1 MSRSK
6 DVIERWEKQ
15 VSTPDSVT
23 KKVIFPTDEQ
33 QFEPL
38 ETVLENLV
46 RHEDDK
52 AGQKGGQVTNVLLIS
67 VEGGGLEE
75 QLEDFR
81 RDGKK
86 ISMCQPKHF
95 GEVYVVGGYMPTSSN
110 AYVSG
115 QEFDAAGGTHG
126 EYPVLKFFL
135 N

>member
-1 MSRSK
+1 MSRNK

-86 ISMCQPKHF
+86 SACVSLNTLARCMLSVVTCLLVATLMSRGRNSMLP
-95 GEVYVVGGYMPTSSN
+95 VGLTGNTQSLN
-110 AYVSG
+110 
-115 QEFDAAGGTHG
+115 
-126 EYPVLKFFL
+126 FF
-135 N
+135 